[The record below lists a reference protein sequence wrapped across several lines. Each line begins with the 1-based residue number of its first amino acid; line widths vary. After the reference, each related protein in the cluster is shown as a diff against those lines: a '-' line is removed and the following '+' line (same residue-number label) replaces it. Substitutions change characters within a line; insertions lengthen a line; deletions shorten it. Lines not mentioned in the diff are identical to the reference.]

1 VFDKAEAEK
10 AGTDKGTLSATP
22 SVNAIAVETRF
33 VNANTLSLHFS
44 VGADRIGI
52 SPARLNC
59 ALEIGLLS
67 ARRHEGILNRHV
79 ERVFNPDR
87 KEHHWGTPQAG
98 PRSTEPQ

>member
-44 VGADRIGI
+44 VGADIG
-52 SPARLNC
+52 
-59 ALEIGLLS
+59 S
-67 ARRHEGILNRHV
+67 AFRQ
-79 ERVFNPDR
+79 
-87 KEHHWGTPQAG
+87 HH
-98 PRSTEPQ
+98 